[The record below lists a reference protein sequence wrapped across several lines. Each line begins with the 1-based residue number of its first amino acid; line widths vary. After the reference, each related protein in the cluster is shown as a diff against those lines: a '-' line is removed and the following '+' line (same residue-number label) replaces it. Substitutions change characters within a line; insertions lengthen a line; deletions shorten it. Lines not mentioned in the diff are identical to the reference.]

1 MARRSK
7 IDEDNDSDL
16 DEVDAFNA
24 NREKIL
30 LDQAGEYG
38 RQRDYDDDDSEEEV
52 MNIEDDSDD
61 EVEQQG
67 QSDDGE
73 EEEEEEEEDEEEYE
87 EKGWGG
93 RKNYYGGDEISDDE
107 DEDAK
112 QMTEEALR
120 QQKKHLQEL
129 QMDDY
134 LDDDMQLD
142 WQKKADVYDNKESEN
157 NKSTIEILKTD
168 NSFENL
174 NDDDKL
180 KILKQS
186 FPEFIPLL
194 KEFTE
199 LKSKSQDFSKI
210 DKNEII
216 SIKIVALNAY
226 LAALASYF
234 AIFIDNLSNNN
245 QDDAFISMKDNP
257 IMETILSSREIW
269 RQANELP
276 EDAELPEKQEEDVH
290 EEVYEFASSDIDEDA
305 FVDAKEEQS
314 GSEDIDDDDD
324 DDDDKEEE
332 SEEDD
337 NLDIDVNTER
347 KIKRISMRHGDD
359 FTEGDIEDIDMEDK
373 QRRKK
378 TLRFYTSKID
388 KAAAKKEQLFTGDM
402 DVPYKERLFERQ
414 QRLIEEAR
422 QRGLDKR
429 DIDLPDEEL
438 NSANVDDDDDDGYY
452 QSVKQNKI
460 QKKQSRK
467 SAHEAAV
474 KAAKEGKLA
483 ELQEGLG
490 EDGKRAI
497 NYQILK
503 NKGLTPH
510 RKKEYRNSRVKKRK
524 QYEKA
529 QKKLKSVR
537 QVYDSS
543 KSSAPYGGETTGI
556 KKGLSRSVKL
566 V

>member
-7 IDEDNDSDL
+7 VQAESDSDL

-24 NREKIL
+24 NREKVL
-30 LDQAGEYG
+30 LEEAGEYG
-38 RQRDYDDDDSEEEV
+38 RRREFDDDDSEEEV
-52 MNIEDDSDD
+52 MNIEDDSED
-61 EVEQQG
+61 EEQQG
-67 QSDDGE
+67 QPEDE
-73 EEEEEEEEDEEEYE
+73 EEGEEEDEEEQEEDEYE

-93 RKNYYGGDEISDDE
+93 RKNYYGGDEISEDE

-112 QMTEEALR
+112 QMTEEAIR
-120 QQKKHLQEL
+120 QQKKHLQDL

-142 WQKKADVYDNKESEN
+142 WQQKADVYDNKESDS
-157 NKSTIEILKTD
+157 KPTIEILKTD
-168 NSFENL
+168 NSLESL

-194 KEFTE
+194 KELTE
-199 LKSKSQDFSKI
+199 LKAKSSDFAQM
-210 DKNEII
+210 DKNEVID
-216 SIKIVALNAY
+216 IKTVALNAY
-226 LAALASYF
+226 LAALSSYF
-234 AIFIDNLSNNN
+234 AIFIDNLNNN
-245 QDDAFISMKDNP
+245 QEEAFTSMKDNP

-269 RQANELP
+269 RQASELP
-276 EDAELPEKQEEDVH
+276 DDVPLEKEDDINEEVH
-290 EEVYEFASSDIDEDA
+290 EFMSSDIDEDA

-314 GSEDIDDDDD
+314 
-324 DDDDKEEE
+324 EEE
-332 SEEDD
+332 EEEEPEEEPEKEDD
-337 NLDIDVNTER
+337 FDIDVNAER
-347 KIKRISMRHGDD
+347 SIKHVSKKHGDD

-402 DVPYKERLFERQ
+402 DVPYQERLFERQ

-422 QRGLDKR
+422 KRGLNKQ
-429 DIDLPDEEL
+429 DIDLPEEEL
-438 NSANVDDDDDDGYY
+438 NGGDEDGDDYY
-452 QSVKQNKI
+452 ESVKQNRI
-460 QKKQSRK
+460 EKKQSRK

-483 ELQEGLG
+483 ELQEDVG

-543 KSSAPYGGETTGI
+543 KSSAPYAGETTGI